1 VRVIELQCSG
11 WRNLPDGLRVEF
23 PEAARLD
30 VLFGDNGQG
39 KTNLLEAI
47 YFLSAFRSFRTAQA
61 ADLVRVGAPRAVIAV
76 RVATRELERTIEVH
90 LGRRAAGGTRETGV
104 ARSVLIDG
112 KPVRGM
118 ASAFGLLSTV
128 LFVPE
133 DLGLLR
139 AAPAA
144 RRRFLDFA
152 VSTVTRAY
160 LGEAADFQN
169 VLRNRNAVLRG
180 RVPQGS
186 PSLLDT
192 YDDELART
200 GAAIVTRRRDLL
212 RTLEPLV
219 RRFFAALHAELEVE
233 LGYVCAPEIAAA
245 EGRVA
250 VERALRSGLVERRS
264 VDWRRGYSTFGPQV
278 DDFEVRLAGRPAR
291 EHASQGQLRSLVL
304 ALKLAELS
312 HVEAVTAEPP
322 VLLLDDVP
330 SELDPVR
337 RRYLFETLQ
346 ALRGQC
352 ILTVADRAVV
362 PGMPH
367 RSDFR
372 VEGGR
377 VQAVAAAQ

>member
-1 VRVIELQCSG
+1 V
-11 WRNLPDGLRVEF
+11 N
-23 PEAARLD
+23 
-30 VLFGDNGQG
+30 
-39 KTNLLEAI
+39 
-47 YFLSAFRSFRTAQA
+47 
-61 ADLVRVGAPRAVIAV
+61 
-76 RVATRELERTIEVH
+76 
-90 LGRRAAGGTRETGV
+90 
-104 ARSVLIDG
+104 
-112 KPVRGM
+112 
-118 ASAFGLLSTV
+118 
-128 LFVPE
+128 
-133 DLGLLR
+133 
-139 AAPAA
+139 
-144 RRRFLDFA
+144 
-152 VSTVTRAY
+152 RAY

-186 PSLLDT
+186 PSLLET

-219 RRFFAALHAELEVE
+219 RRFFGALHAELEVE
-233 LGYVCAPEIAAA
+233 LGYVCAPEIAGA
-245 EGRVA
+245 EGTA
-250 VERALRSGLVERRS
+250 EVERALRAGLVARRA

-304 ALKLAELS
+304 GLKLAELS

-330 SELDPVR
+330 SELDPLR
-337 RRYLFETLQ
+337 RRYLFDTLQ
-346 ALRGQC
+346 GLRGQC

-362 PGMPH
+362 PGLLH

-377 VQAVAAAQ
+377 VQAAVAVQ

>member
-1 VRVIELQCSG
+1 
-11 WRNLPDGLRVEF
+11 
-23 PEAARLD
+23 
-30 VLFGDNGQG
+30 
-39 KTNLLEAI
+39 
-47 YFLSAFRSFRTAQA
+47 
-61 ADLVRVGAPRAVIAV
+61 
-76 RVATRELERTIEVH
+76 
-90 LGRRAAGGTRETGV
+90 V
-104 ARSVLIDG
+104 ARSVLVDG

-139 AAPAA
+139 APPAA

-212 RTLEPLV
+212 RRLAPLV

-233 LGYVCAPEIAAA
+233 LGYVCAREIAEA
-245 EGRVA
+245 EGTVE
-250 VERALRSGLVERRS
+250 VERALRAGLVERRA

-304 ALKLAELS
+304 GLKLAELS
-312 HVEAVTAEPP
+312 HVEAVTGEPP

-330 SELDPVR
+330 SELDPLR
-337 RRYLFETLQ
+337 RRYLFDTLQ
-346 ALRGQC
+346 ALHGQC

-362 PGMPH
+362 PGLPH

-377 VQAVAAAQ
+377 VQAAAPAE